1 MNTSSKYRRLG
12 IVAEMALAAM
22 MLFTLWSCGDDTS
35 PDPTPPD
42 TTLVE
47 PPDTTLVEPPDT
59 TLVEPPDTTLAE
71 PPDTTLAEAPGAPPV
86 AVSPPM
92 AVSPRPRIR
101 EVFCELCKDE
111 LENGLI
117 LEQLNDYQG
126 QCGLCKAT
134 DVKTTDG
141 TDPRID
147 RAAGGYTLIVLSSTL
162 RFEAEAAAERFRRH
176 FSSRSLPVDVLVGEI
191 NGVSRYRV
199 GLGQVA
205 TVAAAVALRNRLAA
219 DLPPDT
225 WVTRIR

>member
-1 MNTSSKYRRLG
+1 MNTSSTYRRLG
-12 IVAEMALAAM
+12 LVAKIALAVTM
-22 MLFTLWSCGDDTS
+22 FFTLSSCGDDPSPEPTS
-35 PDPTPPD
+35 PD

-47 PPDTTLVEPPDT
+47 PPDTTLVE
-59 TLVEPPDTTLAE
+59 
-71 PPDTTLAEAPGAPPV
+71 APGPTPV
-86 AVSPPM
+86 ASPDPTPVEVSVRLKIP
-92 AVSPRPRIR
+92 
-101 EVFCELCKDE
+101 EDFCELCKDE
-111 LENGLI
+111 LESGLI
-117 LEQLNDYQG
+117 LEQRNDYQG

-134 DVKTTDG
+134 EAKTTG
-141 TDPRID
+141 GVASRID

-162 RFEAEAAAERFRRH
+162 RLEAETAAERFRRR

-191 NGVSRYRV
+191 NGVSQYRV

>member
-12 IVAEMALAAM
+12 IVAEMALAAT

-42 TTLVE
+42 TTLVA
-47 PPDTTLVEPPDT
+47 PPDTTLI
-59 TLVEPPDTTLAE
+59 A
-71 PPDTTLAEAPGAPPV
+71 PPDTTLAEAPGPTLAEAPRRTLV
-86 AVSPPM
+86 EVS
-92 AVSPRPRIR
+92 VRLRIP
-101 EVFCELCKDE
+101 EAFCELCKDE

-134 DVKTTDG
+134 EVKTTGG
-141 TDPRID
+141 TAPRID
-147 RAAGGYTLIVLSSTL
+147 RAASGYTLIVLSSTL
-162 RFEAEAAAERFRRH
+162 RLEAETAAERFRRR

-191 NGVSRYRV
+191 NGVSQYRV

>member
-12 IVAEMALAAM
+12 IVAEMALAAT
-22 MLFTLWSCGDDTS
+22 MLFTLWSCADDTS

-47 PPDTTLVEPPDT
+47 PPETTLVKPPVTTLVESPVTTLVEPPVT
-59 TLVEPPDTTLAE
+59 TLVE
-71 PPDTTLAEAPGAPPV
+71 
-86 AVSPPM
+86 VS
-92 AVSPRPRIR
+92 VRLRIR

-134 DVKTTDG
+134 DVQTTGG
-141 TDPRID
+141 TAPRID

-162 RFEAEAAAERFRRH
+162 RLEAEAAAERFRRR
-176 FSSRSLPVDVLVGEI
+176 FSSRSLPVDVLVGQI
-191 NGVSRYRV
+191 NGVSQYRV

>member
-1 MNTSSKYRRLG
+1 MNISSKYLRLG
-12 IVAEMALAAM
+12 IVAEMALAVT

-35 PDPTPPD
+35 PDPTPPA

-47 PPDTTLVEPPDT
+47 PPETTLAEPPETTLVEPPVT
-59 TLVEPPDTTLAE
+59 PLVEPPVTPLVE
-71 PPDTTLAEAPGAPPV
+71 VSVRLRIPEA
-86 AVSPPM
+86 
-92 AVSPRPRIR
+92 
-101 EVFCELCKDE
+101 FCELCKDE

-117 LEQLNDYQG
+117 LEQLNAYQG

-134 DVKTTDG
+134 EVKTTGG
-141 TDPRID
+141 TAPRID
-147 RAAGGYTLIVLSSTL
+147 RAAGGYTLIVLSSTVRL
-162 RFEAEAAAERFRRH
+162 EAEAAAERFRQR
-176 FSSRSLPVDVLVGEI
+176 FSSRSLPVDVLVGQL
-191 NGVSRYRV
+191 NGVSQYRV

>member
-12 IVAEMALAAM
+12 IVAEMALAVT

-35 PDPTPPD
+35 PDPTPPV

-59 TLVEPPDTTLAE
+59 TLVTTLVASPITTLVEPPDTTLVE
-71 PPDTTLAEAPGAPPV
+71 
-86 AVSPPM
+86 VS
-92 AVSPRPRIR
+92 VRLRIR

-126 QCGLCKAT
+126 QCGLCIAT
-134 DVKTTDG
+134 DVKTTGG
-141 TDPRID
+141 TAPRID

-162 RFEAEAAAERFRRH
+162 RLEVEAAAERFRRR
-176 FSSRSLPVDVLVGEI
+176 FSSRSLPVDVLVGEVD
-191 NGVSRYRV
+191 GVSRYRV
-199 GLGQVA
+199 GVGQVA
-205 TVAAAVALRNRLAA
+205 TVADAVALRNRLAA
-219 DLPPDT
+219 DLPPDA

>member
-1 MNTSSKYRRLG
+1 MNISSKYRRLG
-12 IVAEMALAAM
+12 IVAEMALAVT
-22 MLFTLWSCGDDTS
+22 MLLTLWACGDDTS
-35 PDPTPPD
+35 PDPTPPV

-47 PPDTTLVEPPDT
+47 PPDTILAEPP
-59 TLVEPPDTTLAE
+59 VTTLAE
-71 PPDTTLAEAPGAPPV
+71 PPDTTLAKVPGPTLVEPPGPTLV
-86 AVSPPM
+86 EVS
-92 AVSPRPRIR
+92 VRLRIL
-101 EVFCELCKDE
+101 EDFCELCKDE

-134 DVKTTDG
+134 EVKTT
-141 TDPRID
+141 TASRID
-147 RAAGGYTLIVLSSTL
+147 RAAGGYTLIVLSSTRRL
-162 RFEAEAAAERFRRH
+162 EAEAAAERFRRR
-176 FSSRSLPVDVLVGEI
+176 FSSRSLPVDVLVGQI
-191 NGVSRYRV
+191 NGVSQYRV

>member
-12 IVAEMALAAM
+12 IVAEMALAAT
-22 MLFTLWSCGDDTS
+22 MLFTLWSCADDTS

-59 TLVEPPDTTLAE
+59 TLVEPPVTTLVE
-71 PPDTTLAEAPGAPPV
+71 PPVTTLAEAPGAPPV
-86 AVSPPM
+86 AVSP
-92 AVSPRPRIR
+92 RPRIL

-134 DVKTTDG
+134 DVQTTGG
-141 TDPRID
+141 TAPRID

-162 RFEAEAAAERFRRH
+162 RLEVEAAAERFRRR
-176 FSSRSLPVDVLVGEI
+176 FSSRSLPVDVLVGQI
-191 NGVSRYRV
+191 NGVSQYRV

>member
-35 PDPTPPD
+35 PDPT
-42 TTLVE
+42 

-134 DVKTTDG
+134 EVKTT
-141 TDPRID
+141 TASRID
-147 RAAGGYTLIVLSSTL
+147 RAAGGYTLIVLSSTRRL
-162 RFEAEAAAERFRRH
+162 EAEAAAERFRRR
-176 FSSRSLPVDVLVGEI
+176 FSTLPVDVLVGELD
-191 NGVSRYRV
+191 GVSRYRV